1 MRSPRRSKRKC
12 ISNYAS
18 PDVPPRIKIKNT
30 LQDLKSIG
38 HIRALPNVSLSQ
50 KLLELIFDRMN
61 PHIWFRILP
70 LDSNKCD
77 DFAFS
82 VGQSWDL
89 IQPLLLHLGYIL
101 EIGEQ
106 TKLNVDKLRNLEH
119 ANMGKHKFHM
129 SFTHLKGESKH
140 YFICIGKPNFSGPTK
155 QLKAISG
162 GAFASTRIR
171 YLNASDTILRMKLQ
185 EHIDVVANDNF
196 RRLSN
201 RDPDRINTLGNT
213 QNLLASAEAT
223 IQLQPPLSTKIS
235 DSIDRALALD
245 LRIFPRPDRNDNTKT
260 ITLKQTNISNQCT
273 KLIVLVTAIS
283 WGLHH
288 YSLTYKN
295 RMRVARAASRM
306 VAYDNG
312 YLSEFYG
319 LFYSLLG

>member
-1 MRSPRRSKRKC
+1 MSRVYSPFWRSRETLLFGRSTVWNTDGYLNFLEEKKMSSPRRSKRKC

-106 TKLNVDKLRNLEH
+106 TKLNVDKFRNLEH
-119 ANMGKHKFHM
+119 ANMGKHKFHL

-140 YFICIGKPNFSGPTK
+140 YFICIGKPHFSGPTK

-171 YLNASDTILRMKLQ
+171 YLNASDTILRIKLQ

-223 IQLQPPLSTKIS
+223 IQL
-235 DSIDRALALD
+235 
-245 LRIFPRPDRNDNTKT
+245 
-260 ITLKQTNISNQCT
+260 
-273 KLIVLVTAIS
+273 
-283 WGLHH
+283 
-288 YSLTYKN
+288 
-295 RMRVARAASRM
+295 
-306 VAYDNG
+306 
-312 YLSEFYG
+312 
-319 LFYSLLG
+319 